1 MNGSFIR
8 ADNKV
13 DKQFKQ
19 NEVMIRE
26 SLENYE
32 GIKEVIRDKTIPDP
46 LLRQVL
52 FEKFSDE
59 LGRDLPEMR
68 ALLKG
73 KVHQVF
79 KVFVDKFS
87 YFRQFTP
94 ELFSLLALQSES
106 IDTRSNTLK
115 ALDVL
120 IQLNK
125 DNKRTLPRNVPLEFI
140 PKKLKKLIVKSD
152 GSIDRHAWECA
163 LYLKLRDEIKQGN
176 INASE
181 SKRFASI
188 KSFYIENDA
197 MKLISKMFFDRAG
210 FPEDSKQVPQYFT
223 DRLEK
228 AYLNY
233 FNHEVDN
240 DFAKVVNG
248 KWVLGSD
255 PALRAME
262 GRRPRRVVR
271 DSPRFY

>member
-1 MNGSFIR
+1 
-8 ADNKV
+8 
-13 DKQFKQ
+13 
-19 NEVMIRE
+19 
-26 SLENYE
+26 
-32 GIKEVIRDKTIPDP
+32 
-46 LLRQVL
+46 
-52 FEKFSDE
+52 
-59 LGRDLPEMR
+59 MR

-125 DNKRTLPRNVPLEFI
+125 DSKRTLPRNVPLEFI

-223 DRLEK
+223 DRLGK

-233 FNHEVDN
+233 LNHESDN

-255 PALRAME
+255 PAETL
-262 GRRPRRVVR
+262 
-271 DSPRFY
+271 SPEQTKQLKEMKS